1 MTRSRAADDFAVIRA
16 QIDELRRERLTRVHA
31 ADDFPAIRA
40 RMEELRRER
49 AQASVRPATQPLPLL
64 PDSRLRTGPL
74 ST

>member
-40 RMEELRRER
+40 RMEDLRRER
-49 AQASVRPATQPLPLL
+49 AQASVRPATGIVNLTEPG
-64 PDSRLRTGPL
+64 RLFAAPL
-74 ST
+74 S